1 MAVTS
6 DNLHANCTSS
16 SKMAPGSSPTPR
28 KMPYT
33 SGAIRIRHA
42 IPKEAN
48 PPILHGDTCFMSA
61 LLSFRYETMLVNY
74 GQALVINA
82 FNNMPALD
90 DGFT

>member
-1 MAVTS
+1 
-6 DNLHANCTSS
+6 
-16 SKMAPGSSPTPR
+16 
-28 KMPYT
+28 
-33 SGAIRIRHA
+33 
-42 IPKEAN
+42 
-48 PPILHGDTCFMSA
+48 MSA